1 MSSKKIVRVGD
12 VLIGGGNPVVIQSM
26 TNVNPLDEIALINQV
41 SALADAGCQIVRL
54 AVPNMEAAEVF
65 GRVRKKVKIP
75 LVADIHFDY
84 RLAIAALERGA
95 DKIRI
100 NPGNIGSID
109 KVRKVVKAAGERGVP
124 IRVGV
129 NSGSLEKDI
138 LSKRGGVDAE
148 GLAES
153 AIRNLRMIEDMGY
166 DNLIISLKSS
176 DVAMNYKAH
185 KIIARKTDH
194 PIHIGI
200 TEAGTP
206 ETGRLKSGIGL
217 GALLLEGIGD
227 TMRVS
232 LTADPLEEVKFA
244 KDILYA
250 LGMRKDKVNL
260 VSCPTCGRTSI
271 DLVGLANKVEEA
283 LKREKINDPIT
294 VAIMG
299 CVVNGP
305 GEAKEADYGIA
316 GGIGK
321 GIIFSKGEVLET
333 VEEEKLL
340 DELIKIIKTDRTNK
354 YGKRQ

>member
-185 KIIARKTDH
+185 KIIARKTDY

-250 LGMRKDKVNL
+250 LGMRKDRVNL

-333 VEEEKLL
+333 VEEEKLP
-340 DELIKIIKTDRTNK
+340 DELIKIIKTDRTDK
-354 YGKRQ
+354 YGKR

>member
-166 DNLIISLKSS
+166 DNLVISLKSS

-185 KIIARKTDH
+185 KIIARKTDY

-250 LGMRKDKVNL
+250 LGMRKDRVNL

-283 LKREKINDPIT
+283 LKREKINEPIT

-333 VEEEKLL
+333 VEEEKLP
-340 DELIKIIKTDRTNK
+340 DELIKIIKTDRTDK
-354 YGKRQ
+354 YGKR

>member
-166 DNLIISLKSS
+166 DNLVISLKSS

-250 LGMRKDKVNL
+250 LGMRKDRVNL

-271 DLVGLANKVEEA
+271 DLVGLVNKVEEA

-316 GGIGK
+316 GGVGK

-333 VEEEKLL
+333 VEEEKLP

>member
-166 DNLIISLKSS
+166 DNLVISLKSS

-250 LGMRKDKVNL
+250 LGMRKDRVNL

-271 DLVGLANKVEEA
+271 DLVGLVNKVEEA

-316 GGIGK
+316 GGVGK

-333 VEEEKLL
+333 VEEEKLP
-340 DELIKIIKTDRTNK
+340 DELIKIIKTDRTDK
-354 YGKRQ
+354 YGKR

>member
-166 DNLIISLKSS
+166 DNLVISLKSS

-185 KIIARKTDH
+185 KIIARKTDY

-250 LGMRKDKVNL
+250 LGMRKDRVNL

-271 DLVGLANKVEEA
+271 DLVGLVNKVEEA

-316 GGIGK
+316 GGVGK